1 MSQIPLS
8 DAQAE
13 QMMAKQQA
21 QEEKRAAMDEQKEN
35 YLRAFVSM
43 EGRERLTR
51 IAQVK
56 PERAHA
62 VEMHIIRNV
71 QQGRL
76 QPPISDDQVRE
87 LLTQLSEQTGESK
100 STIKIIRKNVE
111 DDDW

>member
-13 QMMAKQQA
+13 QMMAKQQM
-21 QEEKRAAMDEQKEN
+21 QEEKKAAMEEQKEN

-56 PERAHA
+56 PQRAAA
-62 VEMHIIRNV
+62 VEMHIIRGV

-76 QPPISDDQVRE
+76 QPPISDEQVRE
-87 LLTQLSEQTGESK
+87 LLTQLSEETDVSK
-100 STIKIIRKNVE
+100 NQIKIIRKNT